1 MVTDPSNIRLI
12 FSWDSKLLSL
22 VTYWNKWSYNFDI
35 ARMDVNL
42 DEMDRNG
49 FSWELMGDSFSLS

>member
-1 MVTDPSNIRLI
+1 MVTDPPNIRLI
-12 FSWDSKLLSL
+12 FSCDSKLLSL
-22 VTYWNKWSYNFDI
+22 VTYWNKWCYNFDF